1 MKYVI
6 LVVIMEDVD
15 LGLKRPVTLTFII
28 VEILLMMISDL
39 DKCIRPST
47 TPPIIQ
53 LRLVYHWVSM
63 FMVVR
68 ELEIDIRPSTFLYI
82 TMVDYKLSTQGYL
95 KKILEEVC
103 KEKIF

>member
-1 MKYVI
+1 
-6 LVVIMEDVD
+6 
-15 LGLKRPVTLTFII
+15 
-28 VEILLMMISDL
+28 
-39 DKCIRPST
+39 
-47 TPPIIQ
+47 
-53 LRLVYHWVSM
+53 M